1 MLMLRNVRLID
12 PASKT
17 DGIRDILITDRKFL
31 KIGERLILEA
41 SMIAQAKGERL
52 EIIDCRGLCAAPGL
66 IDVHVHMRDPGFT
79 YKENISSAA
88 KAAAAGGFTTIIGM
102 ANTNPPIDSEEGIV
116 HVLTEGKKTGIKIKT
131 CATVTKKMAGKELVN
146 MKYLKECGAVGFT
159 DDGKPLT
166 DAELAREAMKTAAKL
181 KMPLSFHE
189 EAPEYVKEP
198 GINHGE
204 VSKKLGLHGAEAR
217 AESVMI
223 ERDCRLAREYNAVIN
238 IQHLSTKE
246 GVEIVRKAKKLG
258 VKVHAEASP
267 HHFSLTQEAVLKFG
281 TNAKMNPPLRTEED
295 RLAIIEGIKDGT
307 IDIIATDHAPHSS
320 EEKAGEFVAA
330 PSGIIGLETS
340 LSLGI
345 MNLVDKRYINLSKL
359 ISCMSLEPAA
369 LYGLEGGAVKEEA
382 PADIIIFDAEKQWIY
397 DKSFSKSSNSPW
409 LGSELKGKVI
419 LTICNGFIVYD
430 GR

>member
-1 MLMLRNVRLID
+1 M
-12 PASKT
+12 
-17 DGIRDILITDRKFL
+17 
-31 KIGERLILEA
+31 
-41 SMIAQAKGERL
+41 
-52 EIIDCRGLCAAPGL
+52 
-66 IDVHVHMRDPGFT
+66 
-79 YKENISSAA
+79 
-88 KAAAAGGFTTIIGM
+88 
-102 ANTNPPIDSEEGIV
+102 
-116 HVLTEGKKTGIKIKT
+116 
-131 CATVTKKMAGKELVN
+131 
-146 MKYLKECGAVGFT
+146 
-159 DDGKPLT
+159 
-166 DAELAREAMKTAAKL
+166 
-181 KMPLSFHE
+181 
-189 EAPEYVKEP
+189 
-198 GINHGE
+198 
-204 VSKKLGLHGAEAR
+204 
-217 AESVMI
+217 
-223 ERDCRLAREYNAVIN
+223 
-238 IQHLSTKE
+238 
-246 GVEIVRKAKKLG
+246 EIVRKAKKLG

-345 MNLVDKRYINLSKL
+345 MNLVDKRYISLSKL